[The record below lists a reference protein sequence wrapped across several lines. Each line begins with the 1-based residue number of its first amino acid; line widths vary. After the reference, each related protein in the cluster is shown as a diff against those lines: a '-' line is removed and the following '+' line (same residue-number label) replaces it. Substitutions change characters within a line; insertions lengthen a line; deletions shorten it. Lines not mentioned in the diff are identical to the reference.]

1 MAQAPVLHVFEDPLI
16 PVINPEV
23 LSAAVDLSAN
33 LPEIEI
39 LSYDPT
45 YGLGIEEGNGRIVH
59 FGVDGDMKLKVQ
71 MYRQLVERLSARNI
85 NRVEIFLMNQDRPF
99 YRLEW

>member
-1 MAQAPVLHVFEDPLI
+1 V
-16 PVINPEV
+16 
-23 LSAAVDLSAN
+23 SAAVDLSAN

-39 LSYDPT
+39 LSYDPM
-45 YGLGIEEGNGRIVH
+45 YGLGFQDSNGRIVF
-59 FGVDGDMKLKVQ
+59 FGIEGDMTVKVE

-85 NRVEIFLMNQDRPF
+85 NQVAIFLMNQDRPF